1 VPKNILLVRDRDF
14 FLHVFQMAE
23 LLTAAGHRV
32 TVLNTYSQDIEPLYQ
47 DLIEKTRALG
57 VRCLLVR
64 DERLEPGTIRAR
76 LKSLVLRCR
85 IGLKNSVITKSKIR
99 AARTL
104 LCAEQFD
111 TIIAYDPVSLFL
123 ACRLFPNALNKII
136 DYSIEVIEEG
146 HPSFQS
152 SPTVR
157 SFVDFERKVLTRLN
171 ALLIQDRYR
180 AALLLKNST
189 QDARGVK
196 VIHFPVSVRGPAC
209 KAQARGLYDII
220 LQENVRTRILFF
232 GGLWSPN
239 LLEQLHNVSERL
251 AEDEVLIIHGGRG
264 TVNAD
269 EVVSKNLIVVRRPVA
284 FEHLDELI
292 SSAHIGL
299 ALYPE
304 RDPNSRYT
312 AYSSEKIA
320 RYTKAGLPFIAFAN
334 EDYEYLRKMTG
345 CCVLVTSYEQ
355 VPDAIKEIRE
365 NYERYRRNAFRA
377 FQKIYDIEIASRD
390 LVEFLAG
397 PQRELVSI
405 LK

>member
-1 VPKNILLVRDRDF
+1 
-14 FLHVFQMAE
+14 MAE

-251 AEDEVLIIHGGRG
+251 AEDEVLIIYGGRG